1 MQSREC
7 ETPKGVDRTS
17 GGAGATLEADAGGQ
31 PSQREDEHDSFL
43 DALNGR
49 SRAPSMDATS
59 AVNARSETTTIRKRQ
74 GGLLGARTETRRAV

>member
-7 ETPKGVDRTS
+7 ETPKGVDGTS
-17 GGAGATLEADAGGQ
+17 GDAGATLEADASGQ

-49 SRAPSMDATS
+49 SRAPSTDATN
-59 AVNARSETTTIRKRQ
+59 AGNARSGTTTIRKRQ
-74 GGLLGARTETRRAV
+74 GVLSGARTETRRVV